1 MDEGTQQLLGN
12 IEELD
17 GELRDVKAWDSGL
30 LIKVVNRLAS
40 FSDCTQCS
48 DYLQSLSE
56 HVRDLGDRS
65 QASLEQHKQVVQ
77 EIIAHL
83 KKEHGLVESAN
94 YTSLY
99 MVLGMNFGL
108 VFGLTVFDN
117 LALGLSLGMCIGIGL
132 GAAMDADIK
141 KKGKII

>member
-1 MDEGTQQLLGN
+1 MDERTQQLLDN

-17 GELRDVKAWDSGL
+17 GVLRDVKAWDSEL
-30 LIKVVNRLAS
+30 LKRVVNRLAS
-40 FSDCTQCS
+40 FSDCAQCS
-48 DYLQSLSE
+48 DYLQSLSD
-56 HVRDLGDRS
+56 HIRDLRDRS
-65 QASLEQHKQVVQ
+65 QASLGQHKQIVQ

-83 KKEHGLVESAN
+83 KKSHGLVESAN

-117 LALGLSLGMCIGIGL
+117 LALGLSLGMCIGVGL